1 MSVMCADA
9 MTRGVEV
16 KSDKTCLALPYYL
29 DTDRDNCYTHIYEYF
44 KKIGA
49 DLKKLGVWVT
59 DVQES
64 RCHIDIGTPSTGVQE
79 SNIKKLQES
88 WHRWNPPLAPMPDG
102 PTAIWPELSLMIIQD
117 RHPKILCAHF
127 TKDQGWRGDQPK
139 QTELHMAACS
149 KVPPHIERLWQPCTT
164 NNNHMCRRPVSR
176 SPVCRGQAV
185 SRSPVCRGQVSRG
198 PDACFSLPP
207 E

>member
-79 SNIKKLQES
+79 SNIKKLRES
-88 WHRWNPPLAPMPDG
+88 WHRWNPLDAPMPDS
-102 PTAIWPELSLMIIQD
+102 TEAIWPELLSNGHFHLTDSKDILWDKNAWLWKSPTWYISGVSAGITRRALLVSKQD
-117 RHPKILCAHF
+117 CDK
-127 TKDQGWRGDQPK
+127 
-139 QTELHMAACS
+139 S
-149 KVPPHIERLWQPCTT
+149 SSTT
-164 NNNHMCRRPVSR
+164 
-176 SPVCRGQAV
+176 G
-185 SRSPVCRGQVSRG
+185 
-198 PDACFSLPP
+198 
-207 E
+207 EYEY